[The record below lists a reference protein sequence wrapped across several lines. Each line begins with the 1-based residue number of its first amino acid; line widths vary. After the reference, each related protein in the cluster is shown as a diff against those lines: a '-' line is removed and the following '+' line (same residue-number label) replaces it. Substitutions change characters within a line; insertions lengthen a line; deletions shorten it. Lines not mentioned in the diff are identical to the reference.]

1 MGNLDNSTLRK
12 ELIFKVLRNYCQELP
27 PGNLSSAYDPGQHL
41 KIQALNLIW
50 TLSKRSYHL
59 SPTLTLHYYV
69 NSMRLRIC
77 LTAAFSVPRIVF
89 NKWILGLPRWLSIKE
104 STCQCRR
111 PEFHPWVWKIPLEKE
126 MAIPS
131 RILAWEIPWTKES
144 GGLQSTGSQR
154 VEHDLVIEQNEF

>member
-41 KIQALNLIW
+41 RHLLFW

-59 SPTLTLHYYV
+59 SPTLTLHYDI

-77 LTAAFSVPRIVF
+77 LTSAFSVPRIVF
-89 NKWILGLPRWLSIKE
+89 NKWILGLPFWLSIKE
-104 STCQCRR
+104 STCQCWR
-111 PEFHPWVWKIPLEKE
+111 PEFHPWIWKIPLEKE
-126 MAIPS
+126 MAIRS
-131 RILAWEIPWTKES
+131 RILAWEIPWTEEP
-144 GGLQSTGSQR
+144 GGLWSMGSQKLR
-154 VEHDLVIEQNEF
+154 YSWVTNT